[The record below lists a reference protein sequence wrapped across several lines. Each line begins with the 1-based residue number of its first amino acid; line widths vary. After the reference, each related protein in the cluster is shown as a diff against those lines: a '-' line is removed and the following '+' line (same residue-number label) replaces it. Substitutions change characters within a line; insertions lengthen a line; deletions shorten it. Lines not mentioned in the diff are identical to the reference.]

1 MAIARE
7 VATVTR
13 LGIEVNHQHLSIVFL
28 GIYLLV
34 IHFSMNLLQLMVV
47 IDIIF
52 IFNVCKINFSDLTV
66 AFLWH
71 V

>member
-13 LGIEVNHQHLSIVFL
+13 LGIEVNHQHLCIVFL
-28 GIYLLV
+28 GIYLFL
-34 IHFSMNLLQLMVV
+34 IHFSLNLLQLMVV

-66 AFLWH
+66 AFLRH